1 MKSAKKSSTKKK
13 TKPSPKK
20 AAPKGR
26 VVKKVK
32 TVKKAAK
39 SLPAKKL
46 TAKSSAKSVERVG
59 IFGGTFDPFHAGHL
73 NSLESVASKMRLKK
87 IRVIPAAQSPLRQM
101 LQGSSPEQR
110 LEMARLGIQ
119 GHEKSFLLDDREIRR
134 GGISYTIDTIEDLM
148 SESPNE
154 EIYLI
159 MGMDQFEN
167 FDKWRD
173 YQKIISLVNLV
184 VTSRPPRELARDT
197 QSFPEG
203 VRLMVKKFS
212 RQTADLITGKRIHF
226 LQLED
231 LDVSG
236 TDIRRRLR
244 DGREVVGLMPKSVEE
259 FVVAQ
264 KLYRRSSSSIVDFG
278 SFTQQCADWLK
289 SKGGL
294 NIQGFD
300 IREMNAPTEFT
311 LVASGTS
318 TRHTTALAEFISRE
332 VKTQLGVYPQGV
344 EGLQEGRWVVLD
356 YGSLIIH
363 IFYDF
368 VRQEYRLEE
377 LWSKGKPL
385 NLVTL
390 DRREPSATV

>member
-73 NSLESVASKMRLKK
+73 NSLEPVASKMRLKK

-184 VTSRPPRELARDT
+184 VTSRPPRELAKDA

-203 VRLMVKKFS
+203 VRLMVKKFA

-231 LDVSG
+231 LDVSA

-264 KLYRRSSSSIVDFG
+264 KLYRRSSSSIADFG

-300 IREMNAPTEFT
+300 IREMSAPTEFT

-385 NLVTL
+385 SLATV

>member
-1 MKSAKKSSTKKK
+1 
-13 TKPSPKK
+13 
-20 AAPKGR
+20 
-26 VVKKVK
+26 
-32 TVKKAAK
+32 
-39 SLPAKKL
+39 
-46 TAKSSAKSVERVG
+46 
-59 IFGGTFDPFHAGHL
+59 
-73 NSLESVASKMRLKK
+73 
-87 IRVIPAAQSPLRQM
+87 
-101 LQGSSPEQR
+101 
-110 LEMARLGIQ
+110 
-119 GHEKSFLLDDREIRR
+119 
-134 GGISYTIDTIEDLM
+134 
-148 SESPNE
+148 
-154 EIYLI
+154 

-184 VTSRPPRELARDT
+184 VTSRPPRELARDS

-259 FVVAQ
+259 FVEAQ